1 MRPLTIITIVLYFA
15 SQVFAYAI
23 KNAQPGWM
31 TKSVSMFDGSTR
43 TLYIRDTFV
52 HTEGI
57 EARNHSVSAKFRFQG
72 GTVQRSCESESFSR
86 APWITSAEAQK
97 CADLGIQI
105 LGQPGYWEGWNWPGG
120 SSTYSLARLADCEFG
135 IARVD
140 GLDSQAM
147 SVLPRCAAIFSTE
160 NFRASYHLFAYF
172 VSHGNTG
179 LAISTWDT
187 SSATFQMRR
196 TASSPQTAA
205 SRRAARCFA
214 LGRPCPL
221 RSAKRLGPWPM
232 WRVSEE

>member
-1 MRPLTIITIVLYFA
+1 MRPLTIITIVLCFA

-23 KNAQPGWM
+23 KNAQPG
-31 TKSVSMFDGSTR
+31 
-43 TLYIRDTFV
+43 FV
-52 HTEGI
+52 HTGGI

-72 GTVQRSCESESFSR
+72 GTVQHSCESESCSR

-105 LGQPGYWEGWNWPGG
+105 LGQPGYWEGWNWPRS

-140 GLDSQAM
+140 GLDSQAL
-147 SVLPRCAAIFSTE
+147 SVLPRCAAIFPW
-160 NFRASYHLFAYF
+160 RLPGSYRLFAYF

-187 SSATFQMRR
+187 SPATFQMRK
-196 TASSPQTAA
+196 TVSSPQTAA
-205 SRRAARCFA
+205 SRRAARCF
-214 LGRPCPL
+214 LCPKAPM
-221 RSAKRLGPWPM
+221 SFTIGKTAWPLAD
-232 WRVSEE
+232 VESE

>member
-97 CADLGIQI
+97 CAGLGIQI

-147 SVLPRCAAIFSTE
+147 FGNLDVGYLLGNVSDAQNGLVTADGRVQASGSMLCLGAPISFAIGKT
-160 NFRASYHLFAYF
+160 AWP
-172 VSHGNTG
+172 
-179 LAISTWDT
+179 LAN
-187 SSATFQMRR
+187 
-196 TASSPQTAA
+196 
-205 SRRAARCFA
+205 
-214 LGRPCPL
+214 
-221 RSAKRLGPWPM
+221 
-232 WRVSEE
+232 VESE